1 MILFVVPIGIGA
13 AIYLEEYADKTRWW
27 NRLIEVNIQNLAAV
41 PSIIY
46 GILGLAFIVRGPLDL
61 GFILVAGSLT
71 LALLVLPMVII
82 AAREAIRAVPDSI
95 RQGSLALGATK
106 WQTIRRQVLP
116 ASIPG
121 IATGVILAVSRA
133 LGETAPLLLV
143 GATVFVTFD
152 PTPFSADGYS
162 AMPVQIFN
170 YAVAAPGGVPGAGRG
185 RNHRHAGRPAGDE
198 LLRDLA
204 TKSLRAE
211 VVGGSRVSEQ
221 MTTGREQSRRRRARR
236 ARRRPSGRR
245 SPCGPRVPAAAPAG
259 QREKV
264 FELKG
269 VDVLYSGVTAVKG
282 ISMDIHRNDVTALIG
297 PSGCGKSTL
306 LRCLNRMNDLIPG
319 AEVRGRAALPRRG
332 PLRRRASTRSRSAS

>member
-1 MILFVVPIGIGA
+1 METGGASAPRNRLAVAGARATTDAMLRDQPRGDVIRNTIFAGLLLLAVTIALAGLAALLIQAFVRGSSALSLDLITNPPSTAFPEKAGYRPAIIGSLELIAGVMLFIVPVGVGA
-13 AIYLEEYADKTRWW
+13 AIYLEEYADNSRWW

-61 GFILVAGSLT
+61 GFILAAGSLT

-82 AAREAIRAVPDSI
+82 ASREAMRAVPDSI
-95 RQGSLALGATK
+95 RQGSLALGATQ

-152 PTPFSADGYS
+152 PTPFGTDGYS

-170 YAVAAPGGVPGAGRG
+170 YALRPQDEFQTLAFAGVIVMLVVLLAMNSFAIWL
-185 RNHRHAGRPAGDE
+185 RNRY
-198 LLRDLA
+198 
-204 TKSLRAE
+204 
-211 VVGGSRVSEQ
+211 EQ
-221 MTTGREQSRRRRARR
+221 RW
-236 ARRRPSGRR
+236 
-245 SPCGPRVPAAAPAG
+245 
-259 QREKV
+259 
-264 FELKG
+264 
-269 VDVLYSGVTAVKG
+269 
-282 ISMDIHRNDVTALIG
+282 
-297 PSGCGKSTL
+297 
-306 LRCLNRMNDLIPG
+306 
-319 AEVRGRAALPRRG
+319 
-332 PLRRRASTRSRSAS
+332 